1 MPSRQTGSLRLLHR
15 KLERAAGVALVAG
28 AIVALLTVTITITSP
43 AEARARS
50 VAAATATDFTLPART
65 GEVRLAALRGKVVYV
80 DFWASWCGPCRSSF
94 PWMAQLAKSYHE
106 RGFEVVAVNLD
117 KDRAL
122 ADAFLAEHL
131 AKSPEGFTVAFDP
144 AGRTAGSYQVA
155 AMPTSFVIGRDGRV
169 LLRHA
174 GFDARRTDDVVKRIE
189 EALAR

>member
-1 MPSRQTGSLRLLHR
+1 MAHMESKYNNLIKTSLLNQRPPLFELSDSSGSQV
-15 KLERAAGVALVAG
+15 KLQDYL
-28 AIVALLTVTITITSP
+28 
-43 AEARARS
+43 
-50 VAAATATDFTLPART
+50 
-65 GEVRLAALRGKVVYV
+65 GKKVILI

-94 PWMAQLAKSYHE
+94 PWMAQLAKRYHE

>member
-1 MPSRQTGSLRLLHR
+1 MPHRRSGPRRLSRRLV
-15 KLERAAGVALVAG
+15 ESAAGMTMVVFGTVALF
-28 AIVALLTVTITITSP
+28 TIMITSP
-43 AEARARS
+43 SEARTRS
-50 VAAATATDFTLPART
+50 VAAATAADFTLPART
-65 GEVRLAALRGKVVYV
+65 GEVRLAELRGKVVYV

-94 PWMAQLAKSYHE
+94 PWMAQLAERYQG

-117 KDRAL
+117 KDRTL
-122 ADAFLAEHL
+122 AEAFLAEHL
-131 AKSPEGFTVAFDP
+131 AKTPEGFAVAFDP